1 MYQVIKEFYDLQDAT
16 DTKSGVIYHHYQVGD
31 TYPRKGLNPS
41 EGRVTELAGPDNA
54 QGRPLIQ
61 AVTGGD
67 AGQPSEPDNEEQAT
81 EAAPV
86 AEPPK
91 KGKRKTGKQAAPAE
105 D

>member
-16 DTKSGVIYHHYQVGD
+16 GTKSGVIYHHYQVGD

-41 EGRVTELAGPDNA
+41 EGRIAELAGPDNA

-61 AVTGGD
+61 AAHGD
-67 AGQPSEPDNEEQAT
+67 AEPPSVEEP
-81 EAAPV
+81 V
-86 AEPPK
+86 KEPPK

>member
-41 EGRVTELAGPDNA
+41 EGRVAELAGPDNA
-54 QGRPLIQ
+54 QGQPLIQ
-61 AVTGGD
+61 AVTGD
-67 AGQPSEPDNEEQAT
+67 AGQPSEPYNEEQAT
-81 EAAPV
+81 EEVPA